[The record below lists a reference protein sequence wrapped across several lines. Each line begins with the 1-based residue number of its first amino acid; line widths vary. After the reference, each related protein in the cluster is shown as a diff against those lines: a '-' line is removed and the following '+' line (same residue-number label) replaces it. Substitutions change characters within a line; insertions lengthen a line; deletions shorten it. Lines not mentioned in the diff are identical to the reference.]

1 MPTFQLED
9 NGLISDNH
17 CRCYSSWKGRPFLKG
32 STVAFVVDFAL
43 HSEWWPCLATISL
56 HRHYT
61 VAAARANPLE
71 LIAYKTRVF

>member
-9 NGLISDNH
+9 NGLISDNLR
-17 CRCYSSWKGRPFLKG
+17 RCYSSWKDRPFLEG

-43 HSEWWPCLATISL
+43 HSEWWPCLAMISL
-56 HRHYT
+56 HRPDT

-71 LIAYKTRVF
+71 FIAYKTRFF